1 MFFIIDAHA
10 NNHHLRSMLMTIYSA
25 AYSFNRKNNS
35 FYKKTILKKPFIL
48 ATFGFSVLTLFYFAV
63 QNYDLIND
71 TQQTESQ
78 TEKQYL
84 SIDIPVLPK
93 RVTPPR
99 FAPFEKN
106 DKPINLSLKLNS
118 SFANTLL
125 SYGIPQ
131 EQITNIQNVAA
142 PFVALKK
149 LHTGHKIEVRLA
161 KNTGVNLRDIDDSMH
176 IVRKVSLYASPG
188 VRLEISGDGTRYR
201 AETFYDKVYEK
212 SHLVA
217 GKINSSISV
226 DARRAG
232 ASPAMIQQFIKLF
245 SLNVDFRQLQ
255 KNDSFEFGFDKFTD
269 KDDNIIGYS
278 HLNYASLTVDGKKN
292 EIFYIQNASGKG
304 MWINENG
311 MNNKPLLMKTPI
323 DGARLSSNF
332 GLRRHPILGYTR
344 QHTGI
349 DFAAPTGTPIYAS
362 GDGVIAK
369 KYRSGSYGNYIKIRH
384 NGTYDTAYAHMSR
397 FAKYAEGQRVSQG
410 DIIGYVGTTGRST
423 GPHLH
428 YEVHKN
434 GVPINPLSDKVP
446 TVSTV
451 TAAMKQEMDDAK
463 EKLVQLRSGKEIN
476 TVYNSVNAIKD
487 KIL

>member
-1 MFFIIDAHA
+1 
-10 NNHHLRSMLMTIYSA
+10 MLMTIYSA
-25 AYSFNRKNNS
+25 TYSFNKINNS
-35 FYKKTILKKPFIL
+35 LYTIKKLKKSFIVTTL
-48 ATFGFSVLTLFYFAV
+48 GVSVLAFFYYAT
-63 QNYDLIND
+63 QSYHLAND
-71 TQQTESQ
+71 GPETDNFV
-78 TEKQYL
+78 EKQYV
-84 SIDIPVLPK
+84 SIDSAVMPQRII
-93 RVTPPR
+93 PPR
-99 FAPFEKN
+99 FAPFEKT
-106 DKPINLSLKLNS
+106 DKPVNLSLELNN

-131 EQITNIQNVAA
+131 EQISNIQEAAA
-142 PFVALKK
+142 PFVALRK
-149 LHTGHKIEVRLA
+149 LHTGHKIEVSLA
-161 KNTGVNLRDIDDSMH
+161 KNTGVNVRDIDDSMH
-176 IVRKVSLYASPG
+176 VVRKISLYASPA
-188 VRLEISGDGTRYR
+188 VRLHITGDGVHYR
-201 AETFYDKVYEK
+201 AERFYDKVYEK
-212 SHLVA
+212 SYLAA
-217 GKINSSISV
+217 GKITSSISV

-232 ASPAMIQQFIKLF
+232 VSADMIQQFIKLF

-269 KDDNIIGYS
+269 KDNSIIGYS
-278 HLNYASLTVDGKKN
+278 HLNYASLTVNGKKN
-292 EIFYIQNASGKG
+292 EIFYIKNSSGKG
-304 MWINENG
+304 IWINENG

-332 GLRRHPILGYTR
+332 GFRRHPILGYTR

-362 GDGVIAK
+362 GDGVISK
-369 KYRSGSYGNYIKIRH
+369 KYRSGSYGNYVKIRH

-397 FAKYAEGQRVSQG
+397 FAKYAEGQRVTQG

-451 TAAMKQEMDDAK
+451 TQAMKQDMTNAK
-463 EKLVQLRSGKEIN
+463 KKLVQLRSGTQIS
-476 TVYNSVNAIKD
+476 TVYDSINSIKH
-487 KIL
+487 KLL

>member
-1 MFFIIDAHA
+1 
-10 NNHHLRSMLMTIYSA
+10 MLMTIYSA
-25 AYSFNRKNNS
+25 TYSFNKINNR
-35 FYKKTILKKPFIL
+35 FDTIKKLKKSFIVTTL
-48 ATFGFSVLTLFYFAV
+48 GVSVLAFFYYA
-63 QNYDLIND
+63 
-71 TQQTESQ
+71 TQRYQQASDGQETDNFVK
-78 TEKQYL
+78 KQYV
-84 SIDIPVLPK
+84 SIDSAVMPQRIV
-93 RVTPPR
+93 PPR
-99 FAPFEKN
+99 FAPFEKT
-106 DKPINLSLKLNS
+106 DKPVNLSLELNN

-131 EQITNIQNVAA
+131 EQISNIQEAAA

-149 LHTGHKIEVRLA
+149 LHTGHKIQVSLV
-161 KNTGVNLRDIDDSMH
+161 KNTGVNVRDIDDSMH
-176 IVRKVSLYASPG
+176 VVRKISLYASPA
-188 VRLEISGDGTRYR
+188 VRLQITGDGVHYR
-201 AETFYDKVYEK
+201 AERFYDKVYEK
-212 SHLVA
+212 SYLA
-217 GKINSSISV
+217 GGKITSSISV

-232 ASPAMIQQFIKLF
+232 VSADMIQQFIKLF

-278 HLNYASLTVDGKKN
+278 HLNYASLTVNGKKN
-292 EIFYIQNASGKG
+292 EIFYIQNATGKG
-304 MWINENG
+304 IWINENG

-332 GLRRHPILGYTR
+332 GFRKHPILGYTR

-369 KYRSGSYGNYIKIRH
+369 RYRSGSYGNYIKIRH
-384 NGTYDTAYAHMSR
+384 NGTYNTAYAHMSR
-397 FAKYAEGQRVSQG
+397 FAKYAEGQRVNQG

-451 TAAMKQEMDDAK
+451 TQAMKQDMNNAK
-463 EKLVQLRSGKEIN
+463 KKLVQLRSGTQISA
-476 TVYNSVNAIKD
+476 VHDSINSVNSIAN
-487 KIL
+487 